1 MLQDWLKS
9 KAFTGT
15 AGALIAAYIRLVRRT
30 STMTDD
36 PPDFV
41 LKNLPDHPLIIAM
54 WHGQGLLLPYIR
66 PRDDIKVAI
75 MVARHIDGD
84 IVHETLDRFGMTT
97 IRGAGSGRT
106 GRNKGGFAALRA
118 CMKAL
123 RDDTSV
129 ALTADIPPGPARK
142 AGLGLVTLSKL
153 SGRAVMPC
161 AVVTN
166 RYFKL
171 KTWSGFTV
179 NLPFSSIVMTGGEQ
193 IKVPRHATAAE
204 LEAARQVLEDSLN
217 EVTARAYE
225 LSGTTE
231 RGGPT
236 DSTATEYGAILRAYC
251 LGTRLLQPA
260 VPLLLKY
267 RERKGKEETGRTG
280 ERQGIP
286 SAIRKSGPLVWFHAA
301 SVGETISIMHLI
313 ERLATQRPDLQL
325 LLTTGTVTSAELART
340 RLPDGA
346 IHQYI
351 PLDTPH
357 FMRRFFDYWKPDVAI
372 LTESEIWPNLIQEA
386 RLRDIPL
393 TLINGRISRNSFRR
407 WRKRSSVSRPLFT
420 SLDLVLAQNDR
431 YASYF
436 ERLGSRNVIAAGN
449 LKMDAPPPPVNQT
462 VLAKL
467 KKATGSRP
475 MFLAASTHQGE
486 EEVVGHVHL
495 ALKKDF
501 PDLLTIVVPRHPERG
516 AEIRELLK
524 ANGLVCAQ
532 RTSCDAPARGDDI
545 YIADTIGELGLFY
558 ALAPLA
564 FVGGSLVPHGGQN
577 PIESILHDSAVITG
591 PNVHNFEEAYSALLD
606 AEACVEVTSEAE
618 LTLQVRKLMKD
629 KKKRNELIANANEVV
644 ANMRGALD
652 ATLEALE
659 PYLPPAR
666 VRTKEKRR
674 EA

>member
-9 KAFTGT
+9 KAFTST
-15 AGALIAAYIRLVRRT
+15 AGALMAAYIRLIRRT
-30 STMTDD
+30 SSLKDD

-41 LKNLPDHPLIIAM
+41 LKNLPDHPLLIAM

-66 PRDDIKVAI
+66 PREDIKVAI
-75 MVARHIDGD
+75 MVAKHIDGD

-97 IRGAGSGRT
+97 IRGAGAGRK
-106 GRNKGGFAALRA
+106 GKDKGGFAALRA

-123 RDDTSV
+123 RNDTTV

-153 SGRAVMPC
+153 SGRAILPC

-179 NLPFSSIVMTGGEQ
+179 NLPFSSMVMAGGEQ
-193 IKVPRHATAAE
+193 ISVPRHATDGE
-204 LEAARQVLEDSLN
+204 LEAARQALEDSLN

-236 DSTATEYGAILRAYC
+236 DGKATEYGTMLRAYC
-251 LGTRLLQPA
+251 LATGLLQPA
-260 VPLLLKY
+260 APLLLKY
-267 RERKGKEETGRTG
+267 RERQGKEETGRTG
-280 ERQGIP
+280 ERQGMP
-286 SAIRKSGPLVWFHAA
+286 SAPREPGPLVWFHAA
-301 SVGETISIMHLI
+301 SVGETIAILHLI
-313 ERLATQRPDLQL
+313 ERLAKQRPDLQL
-325 LLTTGTVTSAELART
+325 LLTTGTVTSAKLART
-340 RLPDGA
+340 RLPKGA

-351 PLDTPH
+351 PLDTPL
-357 FMRRFFDYWKPDVAI
+357 FMRRFFDHWKPGVAI
-372 LTESEIWPNLIQEA
+372 LTESEIWPNLIKEA
-386 RLRDIPL
+386 RARNIPL

-407 WRKRSSVSRPLFT
+407 WRKRSSVARPLFT

-436 ERLGSRNVIAAGN
+436 ERLGSRNVHAAGN
-449 LKMDAPPPPVNQT
+449 LKMDAPPPPVDKA
-462 VLAKL
+462 VLVKL
-467 KKATGSRP
+467 KKSIGSRP
-475 MFLAASTHQGE
+475 VFLAASTHQGE
-486 EEVVGHVHL
+486 EDIVGHVHL
-495 ALKKDF
+495 ALKEDF
-501 PDLLTIVVPRHPERG
+501 PDLLTIIVPRHPDRG
-516 AEIRELLK
+516 VEICELLK
-524 ANGLVCAQ
+524 TQGLHCAQ
-532 RTSCDAPARGDDI
+532 RTRSEAPARGDDI

-558 ALAPLA
+558 SSAPVA

-577 PIESILHDSAVITG
+577 PIEAILHDTAVISG
-591 PNVHNFEEAYSALLD
+591 PNVQNFEEAYSALLQ

-618 LTLQVRKLMKD
+618 LTLQARKLLDD
-629 KKKRNELIANANEVV
+629 KSTRNELIANANEAV
-644 ANMRGALD
+644 ADMRGALD

-659 PYLPPAR
+659 PYLPPA
-666 VRTKEKRR
+666 KEKRR
-674 EA
+674 VT

>member
-1 MLQDWLKS
+1 MLQDLLKS

-15 AGALIAAYIRLVRRT
+15 AGALIAAYIRFVRRT
-30 STMTDD
+30 GTMSDD
-36 PPDFV
+36 PPDFI
-41 LKNLPDHPLIIAM
+41 LHNLPDLPLIIAM
-54 WHGQGLLLPYIR
+54 WHGQGMLLPYLR
-66 PRDDIKVAI
+66 VRDDIKVAI
-75 MVARHIDGD
+75 MVARHVDGD

-106 GRNKGGFAALRA
+106 GKDKGGFAALRA

-123 RDDTSV
+123 RGGTSI

-142 AGLGLVTLSKL
+142 AGLGLVTLAKL
-153 SGRAVMPC
+153 SGRPILPC
-161 AVVTN
+161 AVVTK
-166 RYFKL
+166 RYYKL

-179 NLPFSSIVMTGGEQ
+179 NLPFSRMVMTGGGQ
-193 IKVPRHATAAE
+193 IKVPRHATADE
-204 LEAARQVLEDSLN
+204 LEAARQLLEESLN
-217 EVTARAYE
+217 EVTARAYD

-236 DSTATEYGAILRAYC
+236 DYTATEYGALLRAYC
-251 LGTRLLQPA
+251 LGTRILQPA

-286 SAIRKSGPLVWFHAA
+286 SAPRKPGPLVWFHAA
-301 SVGETISIMHLI
+301 SVGETIAILHLI

-325 LLTTGTVTSAELART
+325 LLTTGTVTSAKLALK
-340 RLPDGA
+340 RLPGGA
-346 IHQYI
+346 THQYI
-351 PLDTPH
+351 PLDTPL
-357 FMRRFFDYWKPDVAI
+357 FMQRFLDHWNPDVAI

-386 RLRDIPL
+386 RQRDIPL

-407 WRKRSSVSRPLFT
+407 WRKRSSVARPLFT
-420 SLDLVLAQNDR
+420 SLDLVLAQNNR

-436 ERLGSRNVIAAGN
+436 ERLGSRNVHVAGN
-449 LKMDAPPPPVNQT
+449 LKMDAPPPPVDKAALNN
-462 VLAKL
+462 L
-467 KKATGSRP
+467 KKSIDSRP
-475 MFLAASTHQGE
+475 VLLAASTHQSE
-486 EEVVGHVHL
+486 EEIVGHVHL

-501 PDLLTIVVPRHPERG
+501 PGLLTIIVPRHPDRG
-516 AEIRELLK
+516 AEINLLLK

-532 RTSCDAPARGDDI
+532 RTECDAPAGGDDI

-558 ALAPLA
+558 SLAPLA

-577 PIESILHDSAVITG
+577 PIEAILHDCAVITG
-591 PNVHNFEEAYSALLD
+591 PNVHNFEEAYSALLN

-629 KKKRNELIANANEVV
+629 KKVRNILVANANDTV
-644 ANMRGALD
+644 AEMGGALD
-652 ATLEALE
+652 STVEALE
-659 PYLPPAR
+659 PYLPPA
-666 VRTKEKRR
+666 KEKRR
-674 EA
+674 AS